1 MNEDRLVLVSHV
13 LKSTTMLP
21 TLENNHISFLLI
33 NKNTKL
39 VVQNTTNLVNN
50 FLERNLLHLKPKYLQ
65 HKSLKFNVI
74 FSKIQINVLTLFLL

>member
-1 MNEDRLVLVSHV
+1 MNEDRLVRVSHV

-33 NKNTKL
+33 DKNTKR

-50 FLERNLLHLKPKYLQ
+50 FLVRILLHLKPKYLQ
-65 HKSLKFNVI
+65 HKSLKINVI
-74 FSKIQINVLTLFLL
+74 FSKIEMNVPTFVL